1 MTFAGAVATTRTS
14 VTVPA
19 RAVLEVA
26 HLAPPRGDPL
36 DSAYV
41 AVLRDGDRVVSR
53 NRLLPGRY
61 CDLALADADVRVRVE
76 PLAGDGG
83 EAVFESDVFVLGVAL
98 DLDGDN
104 DLADDFFDL
113 YPGMPHRIP
122 WSSPD
127 PPVILFTGNH

>member
-1 MTFAGAVATTRTS
+1 
-14 VTVPA
+14 
-19 RAVLEVA
+19 
-26 HLAPPRGDPL
+26 
-36 DSAYV
+36 
-41 AVLRDGDRVVSR
+41 
-53 NRLLPGRY
+53 LLPGRY
-61 CDLALADADVRVRVE
+61 SDLALAAADVGVRVD